1 MGKAT
6 RPRDARPVI
15 SVDLGGTNTRV
26 AVVAHDG
33 EILDRV
39 VEPTAREDMH
49 PDELFALVV
58 RVASGRGARGA
69 VVGVPGRVHHTD
81 GRLEY
86 APNLPA
92 HWAPHLNEKRLREA
106 VGMPVSLANDADLAA
121 VGEHRFGAGRGHA
134 DMVYLT
140 ISTGVGC
147 GVILG
152 GMLVHGHRSLAEV
165 GHTTIDRRATDEGRT
180 LEGSAS
186 GTALARIA
194 ARRGLQVDGR
204 ALVELVRKLDPTAL
218 AVWEEVVGAAGFG
231 VANLAHLYSPEVI
244 VVGGGLGLTS
254 DLLHDP
260 LREALDVYGPREL
273 PKPIAVVRAELGD
286 DAGLAGAAGWAA
298 AFGGRTRDRAGKRP
312 ADASKPSARAS
323 HEGSR

>member
-1 MGKAT
+1 MGEVT
-6 RPRDARPVI
+6 RPGDDRPMI

-26 AVVAHDG
+26 AVVAPDG
-33 EILDRV
+33 RLLVRE
-39 VEPTAREDMH
+39 ETPTAREDMH
-49 PDELFALVV
+49 PDELFALVA
-58 RVASGRGARGA
+58 RIASGRAARGA

-92 HWAPHLNEKRLREA
+92 HWTPHLNESRLREA
-106 VGMPVSLANDADLAA
+106 LGMPVSLANDADLAA
-121 VGEHRFGAGRGHA
+121 VGEHRFGAGRGHS

-152 GMLVHGHRSLAEV
+152 GRLVHGHRSLAEV
-165 GHTTIDRRATDEGRT
+165 GHTTIDRRATDEART

-186 GTALARIA
+186 GTALARLA
-194 ARRGLQVDGR
+194 ARRGLEVDGR
-204 ALVELVRKLDPTAL
+204 GLVELVRRLDPVAL
-218 AVWEEVVGAAGFG
+218 AVWEEVVEAAGFG
-231 VANLAHLYSPEVI
+231 VANLAHLYSPEMI
-244 VVGGGLGLTS
+244 VVGGGLGLIS

-260 LREALDVYGPREL
+260 LREALAVYGPREL
-273 PKPIAVVRAELGD
+273 PEPIAVVRAELGD

-298 AFGGRTRDRAGKRP
+298 AFGGRGHERKG
-312 ADASKPSARAS
+312 ASPTTDSNPP
-323 HEGSR
+323 